1 MLYMREHLI
10 PNSMN
15 NKIQQYNY
23 LTFLNTLKIPNYLAN
38 TEKKKSLCPFLQ
50 CVHLFSGGVTSENLQ
65 QQKFSICVVILKI
78 NSTPPS

>member
-1 MLYMREHLI
+1 MREHLI

-38 TEKKKSLCPFLQ
+38 TEKK
-50 CVHLFSGGVTSENLQ
+50 
-65 QQKFSICVVILKI
+65 
-78 NSTPPS
+78 